1 MLDLPW
7 GWISK
12 HDCFIMSFPIYSF
25 RNSIMYIGPH
35 VCVYL
40 QCVSVPMYGGIHL
53 HRCVLRK
60 ARGVC
65 GVIVLIRTQL
75 ISPLCGCRVNSVLRP
90 VCLFLSAVTRLLTL
104 ALLSWI

>member
-1 MLDLPW
+1 
-7 GWISK
+7 
-12 HDCFIMSFPIYSF
+12 
-25 RNSIMYIGPH
+25 MYIGPH

-75 ISPLCGCRVNSVLRP
+75 ISPLCGCRVKIATGTAVLRP
-90 VCLFLSAVTRLLTL
+90 VCLFSSAVTRLPTQVI
-104 ALLSWI
+104 LSWI